1 LRFAQGGGIGMRPP
15 NERLA
20 GKLVLWEYGYMKTTL
35 EIPDPLFNQV
45 KAKAA
50 LEGLKLKDLVTS
62 ALGAYLAQPGA
73 GRKPQAKPCPF
84 PIIRGRR
91 KWKMPDL
98 TPEFLSK
105 LEQAEDLER
114 YRKSLGR

>member
-1 LRFAQGGGIGMRPP
+1 
-15 NERLA
+15 
-20 GKLVLWEYGYMKTTL
+20 MKTTL
-35 EIPDPLFNQV
+35 EIPDPLFKQV

-50 LEGLKLKDLVTS
+50 VEGLKLKDLVTS
-62 ALGAYLAQPGA
+62 ALSAYLAEPRA
-73 GRKPQAKPCPF
+73 SRKSQAKPCPF
-84 PIIRGRR
+84 PIIRGRG

-105 LEQAEDLER
+105 LEQEEDLER